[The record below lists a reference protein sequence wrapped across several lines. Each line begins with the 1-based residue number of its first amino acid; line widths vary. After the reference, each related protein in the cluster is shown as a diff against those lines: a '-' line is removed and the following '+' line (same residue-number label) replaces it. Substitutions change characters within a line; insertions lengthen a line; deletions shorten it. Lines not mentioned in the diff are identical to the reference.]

1 MNQFQGPK
9 HNKYPLSYRSIKVP
23 LPAWR
28 HPCYGYIITIP
39 LACLILLVAY
49 MVWQKH
55 VPITPT
61 YVNTLLLLIVTIA
74 AAVWGVGPSLCLLL
88 VGSGLI
94 LDLFFQP
101 FLLGKLFPQMA
112 FSVLDFDE
120 LLSVVFFMLT
130 GIMISSIV
138 YQREQARI
146 HAQEQENISK
156 ESQHQL
162 EEFIGI
168 ICHELKTPLT
178 GIQGNIQFAR
188 RKIQKYLL
196 SAPEIAHL
204 HPQIMSLLKTL
215 SYAERSAV
223 LETRLVDDLLDA
235 SRIQRNTLHLERTC
249 CNLVDCIDHAIERF
263 EGMRSR
269 HRIVWNRPSDSI
281 LVYGDPDRLEQVVS
295 NYLSNAFKY
304 ARGSTPVVIT
314 LTTNENSVRVAV
326 KDEGPGLSQEE
337 QQRIWKR
344 FYRASPGTAPNDD
357 EEDDETPHV
366 GLGIGLSLCLAI
378 VEQHGG
384 QVGVESTPGKG
395 SMFWFTL
402 PLSDCQI
409 PDALD
414 N

>member
-1 MNQFQGPK
+1 MNQFQYPR
-9 HNKYPLSYRSIKVP
+9 HNKHPFSYRSIKAP

-28 HPCYGYIITIP
+28 HPFYGYIITLP
-39 LACLILLVAY
+39 LACLILLIAY
-49 MVWQKH
+49 MVWQQH

-88 VGSGLI
+88 VGTGLI

-101 FLLGKLFPQMA
+101 FLLGRLFPQMA
-112 FSVLDFDE
+112 LSVLDFHE
-120 LLSVVFFMLT
+120 ALSVVLFMLT

-156 ESQHQL
+156 DSQRQL

-196 SAPEIAHL
+196 SAPETAHL
-204 HPQIMSLLKTL
+204 HPQIMSLIKTL

-235 SRIQRNTLHLERTC
+235 SRIQRNVFHVRRTYY
-249 CNLVDCIDHAIERF
+249 NLINCIDQAVERF
-263 EGMRSR
+263 EGMNTRQ
-269 HRIVWNRPSDSI
+269 RIVWNRPSDSI
-281 LVYGDPDRLEQVVS
+281 MVYGDPDRLEQVVS

-304 ARGSTPVVIT
+304 APGSTPVVIT
-314 LTTNENSVRVAV
+314 LTTSEDSVRVAV
-326 KDEGPGLSQEE
+326 SDEGPGLSQEE

-344 FYRASPGTAPNDD
+344 FYRAQQTSEEATDD
-357 EEDDETPHV
+357 EVPHV

-378 VEQHGG
+378 IEQHEG
-384 QVGVESTPGKG
+384 QLGVESTLGKG
-395 SMFWFTL
+395 STFWFTL
-402 PLSDCQI
+402 PRSDNQKGEHHQG
-409 PDALD
+409 
-414 N
+414 